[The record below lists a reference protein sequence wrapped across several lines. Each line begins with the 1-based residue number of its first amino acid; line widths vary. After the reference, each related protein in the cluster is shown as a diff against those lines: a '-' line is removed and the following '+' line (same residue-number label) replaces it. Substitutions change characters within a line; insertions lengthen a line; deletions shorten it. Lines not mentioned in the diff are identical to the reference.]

1 MAENTDSNILEFKV
15 WSPDIGQTIDDA
27 TIVHIEKDSISNL
40 NDSSEMLVEIALTWA
55 EMIDEE
61 SMKENKTR
69 PIFSR
74 SFSNKETNVK
84 IQSIDMKM
92 IKTVSI
98 AESFADIHF
107 EYGKVH

>member
-1 MAENTDSNILEFKV
+1 V
-15 WSPDIGQTIDDA
+15 Q
-27 TIVHIEKDSISNL
+27 IEKDSISNL

-61 SMKENKTR
+61 CMKENKTR

-84 IQSIDMKM
+84 IQSSDMKM